1 MVMAPHVR
9 PHGRILTDVTPARG
23 PRRSRRHHW
32 SALVAVLVLLTGGAL
47 LVPRITAGAAGQQW
61 WPSAAGAPSSTPP
74 AVSTDDTPWP
84 VPAPSADAVRA
95 EPRDPATVLRMPGTV
110 LARGDGRM
118 VFAGGRGPVLG
129 RSGPLRRFRVAV
141 EGVSGEDV
149 DAFAAQVQATLGNTR
164 SWIAG
169 GVRLQRVSKADAA
182 EFTVYL
188 ATRDTAQKL
197 CLAGGVNLQVGG
209 VPYTSCRTA
218 GRVVINLDRWLT
230 SAATFH
236 RFGVSLAVY
245 RHYVINHE
253 VGHQLGHRHEGC
265 PRRGRQAPVM
275 VQQTLNLRGCTPYP
289 WPYRGGKR
297 YAGPAR

>member
-1 MVMAPHVR
+1 MAPRAV
-9 PHGRILTDVTPARG
+9 PDDRIPTDAGPVRG
-23 PRRSRRHHW
+23 PGRRRRHHW
-32 SALVAVLVLLTGGAL
+32 SALAAVLTLLTGGAL
-47 LVPRITAGAAGQQW
+47 VVPTITAGAAGPHW
-61 WPSAAGAPSSTPP
+61 WPSAAAARPSTPP
-74 AVSTDDTPWP
+74 TVGTPWP
-84 VPAPSADAVRA
+84 VPAPSAGTFRA
-95 EPRDPATVLRMPGTV
+95 APESFDPATVLRVPGTV
-110 LARGDGRM
+110 VARGDGRM

-129 RSGPLRRFRVAV
+129 KSGPLRRFRVAV
-141 EGVSGEDV
+141 ERVSGEDV
-149 DAFAAQVQATLGNTR
+149 GDFAAQVQATLGNTR

-169 GVRLQRVSKADAA
+169 GVRLQRVSGADAA

-188 ATRDTAQKL
+188 ATRDTAQKM
-197 CLAGGVNLQVGG
+197 CMAGGVNLQVRG

-230 SAATFH
+230 SAPTFH
-236 RFGVSLAVY
+236 RHGVSLAVY

-265 PRRGRQAPVM
+265 PRRGGQAPVM
-275 VQQTLNLRGCTPYP
+275 VQQTLTLRGCTPDP